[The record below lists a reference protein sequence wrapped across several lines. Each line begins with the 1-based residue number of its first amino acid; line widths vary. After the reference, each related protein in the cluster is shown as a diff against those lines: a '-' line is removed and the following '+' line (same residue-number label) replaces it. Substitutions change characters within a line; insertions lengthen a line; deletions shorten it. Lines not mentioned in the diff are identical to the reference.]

1 MEGENKKLGI
11 VLLVALGIGT
21 MIASGIF
28 NSPTDLI
35 STTNPMV
42 VLISW
47 GIGVFG
53 VVMLGLVFYLLSNK
67 KPELKG
73 GIYSYAKEGYGDFI
87 GFNSAWGYFTSS
99 FLGNVAFIILIF
111 KTINSLVGE
120 GYSMPPILAF
130 VLGSILLWAY
140 YFIIKRGIRQAGIL
154 NFIITIGKVI
164 PLVLVIL
171 FGFSAFKLGIFN
183 VDNWQIIL
191 ASSGDTVGIGKQI
204 SGAMGTILWCFV
216 GVEGLVVLSQ
226 RAESQV
232 VVGKATIIS
241 LMITAI
247 LYVSIS
253 ILSMGI
259 LPAKALIAAQTPLA
273 AVLSQTALGSAGG
286 IIVKVGILIS
296 IMGALLCW
304 LLITTEILYVPAAQD
319 GLMPKWFRKNNDK
332 NVPINAL
339 FFGMLATQIGLLA
352 MLSPALQKAYYV
364 ATHMCTT
371 NILIP
376 YLLSSMFAY
385 KVYSKEGGHIK
396 EKLIAAIAGIYSI
409 YVIYAVGIGYL
420 GLAIVIYALGL
431 GFYVKAKKEKNEAI
445 THREKLAMVAI
456 IIVAIIMIIAAAMG
470 KISV

>member
-1 MEGENKKLGI
+1 MEEDNKKLGLG
-11 VLLVALGIGT
+11 LLVALGIGT

-35 STTNPMV
+35 TTTNPMV

-67 KPELKG
+67 KPELQG
-73 GIYSYAKEGYGDFI
+73 GIYSYAKDGYGDFI

-99 FLGNVAFIILIF
+99 FLGNVAFIVLIF
-111 KTINSLVGE
+111 KTINSLIGE
-120 GYSMPPILAF
+120 AYTMPPVLAF
-130 VLGSILLWAY
+130 ALASILLWSY
-140 YFIIKRGIRQAGIL
+140 YFVIKRGIRQAGIL
-154 NFIITIGKVI
+154 NLVVTIGKVI
-164 PLVLVIL
+164 PLILVIA
-171 FGFSAFKLGIFN
+171 FGLSAFKLGTFN
-183 VDNWQIIL
+183 VENWKTIL
-191 ASSGDTVGIGKQI
+191 AVSGDTVSIGKQI

-226 RAESQV
+226 RAESQI

-241 LMITAI
+241 LVITAI

-259 LPAKALIAAQTPLA
+259 LPAKALVAAQTPLA
-273 AVLSQTALGSAGG
+273 AVLAQTALGSAGA

-296 IMGALLCW
+296 VMGALLCW

-319 GLMPKWFRKNNDK
+319 GLMPKWFKKNNDK

-339 FFGMLATQIGLLA
+339 LFGMVATQIGLLA
-352 MLSPALQKAYYV
+352 MLSPGLQKAYFV
-364 ATHMCTT
+364 VTHMCTT

-376 YLLSSMFAY
+376 YLLSSMYAF
-385 KVYSKEGGHIK
+385 KVYNKESGHLK
-396 EKLIAAIAGIYSI
+396 EKIIAVIAGVYSI

-420 GLAIVIYALGL
+420 GLAVVIYALGL
-431 GFYVKAKKEKNEAI
+431 GFYLKAKKEKKEAI
-445 THREKLAMVAI
+445 TNKEKLSMIAMVLIAI
-456 IIVAIIMIIAAAMG
+456 VMIIAAAMG

>member
-1 MEGENKKLGI
+1 MEEDNKKLGLG
-11 VLLVALGIGT
+11 LLVALGIGT

-35 STTNPMV
+35 STTNPMA

-67 KPELKG
+67 KPELQG
-73 GIYSYAKEGYGDFI
+73 GIYSYAKEGYGDFV

-99 FLGNVAFIILIF
+99 FLGNIAFVVLIF
-111 KTINSLVGE
+111 KTINSLIGE
-120 GYSMPPILAF
+120 GYSMPPIISFILA
-130 VLGSILLWAY
+130 SILLWSY
-140 YFIIKRGIRQAGIL
+140 YFVIKQGIRQAGIL
-154 NFIITIGKVI
+154 NLVVTIGKVI
-164 PLVLVIL
+164 PLILVII

-183 VDNWQIIL
+183 VDNWQTVL
-191 ASSGDTVGIGKQI
+191 ASSGDHVNLGKQI

-226 RAESQV
+226 RAESQIL
-232 VVGKATIIS
+232 VGKGTIIS
-241 LMITAI
+241 LAITAT

-259 LPAKALIAAQTPLA
+259 LPAKALVAAQTPLA
-273 AVLSQTALGSAGG
+273 AVLAQTALGSAGAM
-286 IIVKVGILIS
+286 IVKVGILIS
-296 IMGALLCW
+296 LIGALLCW
-304 LLITTEILYVPAAQD
+304 LLLTTEILYVPAKQD
-319 GLMPKWFRKNNDK
+319 GLMPKWFKKNNSK
-332 NVPINAL
+332 NVPTNAL
-339 FFGMLATQIGLLA
+339 LFSMLATQIGLLA

-385 KVYSKEGGHIK
+385 KVYNKEGGHIK
-396 EKLIAAIAGIYSI
+396 EKIIAIIAGIYSV

-420 GLAIVIYALGL
+420 GLAVVIYAIGI
-431 GFYVKAKKEKNEAI
+431 GFYLKAKKEKNEAI
-445 THREKLAMVAI
+445 THKEKLAMVAI
-456 IIVAIIMIIAAAMG
+456 IIVAIIMLIAAAMG